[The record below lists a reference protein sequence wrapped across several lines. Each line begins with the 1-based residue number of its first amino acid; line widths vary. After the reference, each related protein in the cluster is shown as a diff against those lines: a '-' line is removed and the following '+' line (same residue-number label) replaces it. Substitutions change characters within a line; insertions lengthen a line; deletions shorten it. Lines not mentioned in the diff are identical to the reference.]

1 MSDKPKLVTNQT
13 KKPKVY
19 KADYKGASLEQV
31 TNAVLLHRPKGEGLV
46 RPVRKESESE

>member
-1 MSDKPKLVTNQT
+1 MGKEKKVGKLATSQA

-31 TNAVLLHRPKGEGLV
+31 TKAVLLHRPKGETSI
-46 RPVRKESESE
+46 KEEDNE